1 MQVKKQQNSTR
12 NKKNWFKIGKG
23 VCQIYILSLCLFSF
37 CVEYIMQNVGMDESQ
52 AGIKIAE
59 QNINNLGYWDDTT
72 LKTL

>member
-1 MQVKKQQNSTR
+1 
-12 NKKNWFKIGKG
+12 
-23 VCQIYILSLCLFSF
+23 
-37 CVEYIMQNVGMDESQ
+37 MQNVGMDESQ